1 MSLKVKIIIFVLIIV
16 ALIIISIIVTKKV
29 KKAKIARDAAKNYN
43 ESFVTGTT
51 AGQAYSF
58 NGATVASEVYNAL
71 HYDCM
76 WGACEYEG
84 AAVSAINNVPKA
96 FMKVVN
102 DAWNKEYQ
110 SKVDGRT
117 LQQDLKKYLSD
128 ANWNAVRSQF
138 M

>member
-1 MSLKVKIIIFVLIIV
+1 MSFKVKLIIAILIIV
-16 ALIIISIIVTKKV
+16 AIIVISIIIAKKV
-29 KKAKIARDAAKNYN
+29 KTARTAREAAQSY
-43 ESFVTGTT
+43 ESSFVTGTT
-51 AGQAYSF
+51 GGQAYSF

-110 SKVDGRT
+110 KKVDGRT
-117 LQQDLKKYLSD
+117 LQQDLKKYLSES
-128 ANWNAVRSQF
+128 NWNAVRSQF

>member
-1 MSLKVKIIIFVLIIV
+1 MSLKVKIIIFILIIV
-16 ALIIISIIVTKKV
+16 ALIIISIIIAKKV

-43 ESFVTGTT
+43 ESFVTGNTG
-51 AGQAYSF
+51 GQAYSF

-117 LQQDLKKYLSD
+117 LQQDLKKYLSEE
-128 ANWNAVRSQF
+128 NWNAVRSQF